1 MKQTN
6 QLIATLYS
14 IERQLN
20 LNAWLTQWRHVVI
33 LAVNLLF
40 FPNALIVQS
49 DI

>member
-6 QLIATLYS
+6 QLLAILYS
-14 IERQLN
+14 LGRPLN
-20 LNAWLTQWRHVVI
+20 LYAWLTQWRHVVI